1 MILIPI
7 ILILSVA
14 LIFAVYYVAYRFIK
28 RFLRENKGQKI
39 VSREF
44 LIFFAVAIPAF
55 FLMIYF
61 MMRQPD
67 YFNQAIDQLHTNNYV
82 EHKIG
87 DFNSY
92 SYSSNKMPKDPTKEA
107 VFQVELHS
115 DSATLYLT
123 CTMKK
128 VDDNWKLVAIKQ
140 DSVGKYKQ

>member
-1 MILIPI
+1 MILISI

-14 LIFAVYYVAYRFIK
+14 FICAGYYVAYGFIK
-28 RFLRENKGQKI
+28 RLLKENKGQKI

-55 FLMIYF
+55 FLVIYF
-61 MMRQPD
+61 MMREPD
-67 YFNQAIDQLHTNNYV
+67 YFNQAIDQLHSNEYI

-92 SYSSNKMPKDPTKEA
+92 SYFKDKMPKDPTKQA
-107 VFQVELHS
+107 VFQVELNS
-115 DSATLYLT
+115 NSTTLYLT

-128 VDDNWKLVAIKQ
+128 VDDNWKLVVIKQ
-140 DSVGKYKQ
+140 DSVGNYKR